1 MWEQFKEWV
10 DVLANNKV
18 AVIIIASVLALV
30 IFLII
35 FSKTSIGKKS
45 LKTLKNLYSDLVS
58 KFKDFVAVMLDFKR
72 ETIEK
77 VNEGEKKFEEL
88 SNKTDEKLAVIT
100 LQYESFKKGVYDL
113 LSKVPN
119 AKVQK
124 GLEELKLDTEKHEKY
139 LQAVLGD
146 YYSEIKHLLE
156 EKENEGEK
164 AQNEPI
170 VEEIND
176 GKETKD
182 SN

>member
-18 AVIIIASVLALV
+18 AVIIIASILALV

-45 LKTLKNLYSDLVS
+45 LITLKAKYAELTA
-58 KFKDFVAVMLDFKR
+58 KFVAFVGVINDFKR
-72 ETIEK
+72 ETVEK
-77 VNEGEKKFEEL
+77 VQEGEEKFKEL
-88 SNKTDEKLAVIT
+88 SIKTDEKLAVIT

-124 GLEELKLDTEKHEKY
+124 GLEQLKLDTEKSEDRIK
-139 LQAVLGD
+139 AVLGD

-176 GKETKD
+176 GEETKD